1 MTQNSQ
7 FFGIRPS
14 TNLQFAQLF
23 ERPAKPTAD
32 TACRVMHAPRVKA
45 ETRPKSGLQSGIKIL
60 KFLQKISDP
69 LTFNFK
75 DIWSA
80 TW

>member
-1 MTQNSQ
+1 MTHNSQ

-45 ETRPKSGLQSGIKIL
+45 ETRPKSGTSIRHKDFEIPTEN
-60 KFLQKISDP
+60 FRS
-69 LTFNFK
+69 FN
-75 DIWSA
+75 I
-80 TW
+80 